1 MTGRWPL
8 IMEVFYML
16 LELNV
21 KNFALIEHLNIQF
34 GNGFNVI
41 TGETGVGK
49 SIILNAL
56 TMCLGNRA
64 SKDIIR
70 KGKDKMTSQALFFIE
85 NPRGDLLN
93 FLHNLGIEDVNNI
106 ILTREVTKSG
116 KSIARINGL
125 IVNANDLRTVGSML
139 VDIHSQREH
148 QSLLDKGKHIKILD
162 EYIGSEVKE
171 KQKVL
176 KNKLSTYKNLIKKR
190 DRIVKEEMQIER
202 EKDLLYFQSKE
213 LSDFQLKEGED
224 EVLESQYKLLSN
236 GELIY
241 NYSNQAHEMLY
252 LNEDS
257 IYNQLSIIIDF
268 VEKIQRVDPQ
278 IETDVQQ
285 LKNARLLIEDT
296 SFSIREYK
304 DQIHFDQ
311 FELENLNQKIIK
323 TDQLK
328 RKYGPEIK
336 DILKYKEHLKERLDI
351 IENRD
356 YVLEQ
361 IEKQLKEAE
370 EGYLKVAKEISSIRK
385 KYAEIFEKKITAEI
399 KELAMDKAIFKVQQR
414 TEEDR
419 FQIDGIDDIEFYIKS
434 NVGEDFKPLIKI
446 ASGGELS
453 RVILAVKSIINLTD
467 PINTL
472 IFDEI
477 DTGISGRSAQV
488 VAQKIDN
495 ISKSTQVICIS
506 HLPQIASMAN
516 AHYNVKKEDKG
527 EHTYTIFSK
536 LNFEQRCV
544 ELAKMTSGAEI
555 TEKSIEH
562 AKEMLSMNGKNK

>member
-1 MTGRWPL
+1 
-8 IMEVFYML
+8 ML

-21 KNFALIEHLNIQF
+21 RNFALIEHLNIQF
-34 GNGFNVI
+34 INGFNVI

-49 SIILNAL
+49 SIILDAL

-85 NPRGDLLN
+85 NPRGDLLD

-125 IVNANDLRTVGSML
+125 LVNVNDLRTVGSLL

-171 KQKVL
+171 KIDIL
-176 KNKLSTYKNLIKKR
+176 KSKLSSYNNLMKKR
-190 DRIVKEEMQIER
+190 ERIIKEEMQMER
-202 EKDLLYFQSKE
+202 EKDLLDFQSKE

-224 EVLESQYKLLSN
+224 EILESEYKLLSN
-236 GELIY
+236 GEMIY

-252 LNEDS
+252 LNEES
-257 IYNQLSIIIDF
+257 IYNQLSVIIDF
-268 VEKIQRVDPQ
+268 VEKIQRIDPK

-285 LKNARLLIEDT
+285 LKDARLLIEDT

-323 TDQLK
+323 MDQLK
-328 RKYGPEIK
+328 KKYGPEIR
-336 DILKYKEHLKERLDI
+336 DILKYKEYLRERLNI
-351 IENRD
+351 IENRE
-356 YVLEQ
+356 YILEK
-361 IEKQLKEAE
+361 IEEDLKRAKE
-370 EGYLKVAKEISSIRK
+370 EYLKVAKEISSIRK
-385 KYAEIFEKKITAEI
+385 KYAQIFEKKITAEI

-414 TEEDR
+414 IDR
-419 FQIDGIDDIEFYIKS
+419 DKFHTTGIDDIEFYIKS
-434 NVGEDFKPLIKI
+434 NVGEDFKPLIKT

-453 RVILAVKSIINLTD
+453 RVILAVKSVINLTD
-467 PINTL
+467 PIDTL

-488 VAQKIDN
+488 VAQKMDG

-506 HLPQIASMAN
+506 HLPQIASMAD
-516 AHYNVKKEDKG
+516 AHYNVKKESKG
-527 EHTYTIFSK
+527 EYTYTIFSK

-544 ELAKMTSGAEI
+544 ELAKMTSGAEV
-555 TEKSIEH
+555 TQKSIEH

>member
-1 MTGRWPL
+1 
-8 IMEVFYML
+8 ML

-21 KNFALIEHLNIQF
+21 RNFALIEHLNIQF
-34 GNGFNVI
+34 INGFNVI

-49 SIILNAL
+49 SIILDAL

-85 NPRGDLLN
+85 NPRGDLLD

-125 IVNANDLRTVGSML
+125 LVNVNDLRTVGSLL

-162 EYIGSEVKE
+162 EYIGSKVKE
-171 KQKVL
+171 KTDIL
-176 KNKLSTYKNLIKKR
+176 KSKLSTYNNLMNKR
-190 DRIVKEEMQIER
+190 ERIIKEEMQMER
-202 EKDLLYFQSKE
+202 EKDLLDFQSKE

-224 EVLESQYKLLSN
+224 EILESQYKLLSN
-236 GELIY
+236 GEMIY
-241 NYSNQAHEMLY
+241 NCSNQAHEMLY
-252 LNEDS
+252 LNEES
-257 IYNQLSIIIDF
+257 IYNQLSVIIDF
-268 VEKIQRVDPQ
+268 VEKIQRIDPKV
-278 IETDVQQ
+278 ETDVQQ
-285 LKNARLLIEDT
+285 LRDARLLIEDT

-304 DQIHFDQ
+304 EQIHFDQ

-323 TDQLK
+323 MDQLK
-328 RKYGPEIK
+328 KKYGPEIR
-336 DILKYKEHLKERLDI
+336 DILKYKEHLKERLNI
-351 IENRD
+351 IENRE
-356 YVLEQ
+356 YILEK
-361 IEKQLKEAE
+361 IEEDLRQAKEE
-370 EGYLKVAKEISSIRK
+370 YLKIAKEISSIRK
-385 KYAEIFEKKITAEI
+385 KYAQIFEKKITAEI

-414 TEEDR
+414 IDR
-419 FQIDGIDDIEFYIKS
+419 DKFHTTGIDDIEFYIKS
-434 NVGEDFKPLIKI
+434 NVGEDFKPLIKT

-453 RVILAVKSIINLTD
+453 RVILAVKSVINLTD
-467 PINTL
+467 PMDTL

-488 VAQKIDN
+488 VAQKMDG

-506 HLPQIASMAN
+506 HLPQIASMAD
-516 AHYNVKKEDKG
+516 AHYNVKKESKG
-527 EHTYTIFSK
+527 EYTYTIFSK
-536 LNFEQRCV
+536 LNFEQRSV
-544 ELAKMTSGAEI
+544 ELAKMTSGAEV
-555 TEKSIEH
+555 TQKSIEH

>member
-1 MTGRWPL
+1 
-8 IMEVFYML
+8 ML

-21 KNFALIEHLNIQF
+21 RNFALIEHLNIQF
-34 GNGFNVI
+34 INGFNVI

-49 SIILNAL
+49 SIILDAL

-85 NPRGDLLN
+85 SPRGELLD
-93 FLHNLGIEDVNNI
+93 FLHYLGIEDVNNI

-125 IVNANDLRTVGSML
+125 LVNVNDLRTVGSML

-162 EYIGSEVKE
+162 EYIGSKVKE
-171 KQKVL
+171 KTDIL
-176 KNKLSTYKNLIKKR
+176 KSKLSTYNNLMNKR
-190 DRIVKEEMQIER
+190 ERIIKEEMQMER
-202 EKDLLYFQSKE
+202 EKDLLDFQSKE

-224 EVLESQYKLLSN
+224 EILESQYKLLSN
-236 GELIY
+236 GEMIY
-241 NYSNQAHEMLY
+241 NCSNQAHEMLY
-252 LNEDS
+252 LNEES
-257 IYNQLSIIIDF
+257 IYNQLSVIIDF
-268 VEKIQRVDPQ
+268 VEKIQRIDPKV
-278 IETDVQQ
+278 ETDVQQ
-285 LKNARLLIEDT
+285 LRDARLLIEDT

-304 DQIHFDQ
+304 EQIHFDQ

-323 TDQLK
+323 MDQLK
-328 RKYGPEIK
+328 KKYGPEIR
-336 DILKYKEHLKERLDI
+336 DILKYKEHLKERLNI
-351 IENRD
+351 IENRE
-356 YVLEQ
+356 YILEK
-361 IEKQLKEAE
+361 IEEDLRQAKEE
-370 EGYLKVAKEISSIRK
+370 YLKIAKEISSIRK
-385 KYAEIFEKKITAEI
+385 KYAQIFEKKITAEI

-414 TEEDR
+414 IDR
-419 FQIDGIDDIEFYIKS
+419 DKFHTTGIDDIEFYIKS
-434 NVGEDFKPLIKI
+434 NVGEDFKPLIKT

-453 RVILAVKSIINLTD
+453 RVILAVKSVINLTD
-467 PINTL
+467 PMDTL

-488 VAQKIDN
+488 VAQKMDG

-506 HLPQIASMAN
+506 HLPQIASMAD
-516 AHYNVKKEDKG
+516 AHYNVKKESKG
-527 EHTYTIFSK
+527 EYTYTIFSK
-536 LNFEQRCV
+536 LNFEQRSV
-544 ELAKMTSGAEI
+544 ELAKMTSGAEV
-555 TEKSIEH
+555 TQKSIEH

>member
-1 MTGRWPL
+1 
-8 IMEVFYML
+8 ML

-21 KNFALIEHLNIQF
+21 RNFALIEHLNIQF
-34 GNGFNVI
+34 VNGFNVI

-85 NPRGDLLN
+85 NPREDLLD

-125 IVNANDLRTVGSML
+125 LVNVNDLRTVGSML

-148 QSLLDKGKHIKILD
+148 QSLLDKGKHIEILD

-171 KQKVL
+171 KLNVL
-176 KNKLSTYKNLIKKR
+176 KSKLSSYNNLMKKR
-190 DRIVKEEMQIER
+190 ERILKEEMQMER
-202 EKDLLYFQSKE
+202 EKDLLIFQSKE
-213 LSDFQLKEGED
+213 LSDFHLKEGED
-224 EVLESQYKLLSN
+224 EILESEYKLLSN
-236 GELIY
+236 GEMIY

-252 LNEDS
+252 LNEES
-257 IYNQLSIIIDF
+257 VYNQLSIIIDF
-268 VEKIQRVDPQ
+268 VEKIQRIDSK

-285 LKNARLLIEDT
+285 LKDARLLIEDT

-323 TDQLK
+323 IDQLK
-328 RKYGPEIK
+328 KKYGPEIK
-336 DILKYKEHLKERLDI
+336 DILKYKEHLKERLNI
-351 IENRD
+351 IENRE
-356 YVLEQ
+356 YILEE
-361 IEKQLKEAE
+361 IEEDLKGAKE
-370 EGYLKVAKEISSIRK
+370 EYLRIAKEISLIRK
-385 KYAEIFEKKITAEI
+385 KYAQIFEKKITAEI
-399 KELAMDKAIFKVQQR
+399 KQLAMDKAIFKVQQR
-414 TEEDR
+414 IDEDK
-419 FQIDGIDDIEFYIKS
+419 FQTTGIDDIEFYIKS
-434 NVGEDFKPLIKI
+434 NVGEDFKPLIKT

-453 RVILAVKSIINLTD
+453 RVILAVKSVINRTD
-467 PINTL
+467 PIDTL

-477 DTGISGRSAQV
+477 DTGISGRSAQI
-488 VAQKIDN
+488 VAQKMDG

-506 HLPQIASMAN
+506 HLPQIASMAD
-516 AHYNVKKEDKG
+516 AHYNVKKESKG

-536 LNFEQRCV
+536 LNFEQRCI
-544 ELAKMTSGAEI
+544 ELAKMTSGAEV
-555 TEKSIEH
+555 TQKSIEH